1 MLFLILQWI
10 SFQKL
15 KLTPEVML
23 IVGATGVETLIAGG
37 FCCVAGARV
46 AVKLDLFKAER
57 PVNVF
62 PFTTVDMEVDDD
74 PAFALPF
81 KSLLNTEIR
90 KKSATQSSLC

>member
-37 FCCVAGARV
+37 FCCVAGAGV
-46 AVKLDLFKAER
+46 AVKLDFFKAER
-57 PVNVF
+57 PVNFF
-62 PFTTVDMEVDDD
+62 PSTTVEPEVDDD
-74 PAFALPF
+74 PAVAVPF
-81 KSLLNTEIR
+81 KSLLNTELYKLLMRCIH
-90 KKSATQSSLC
+90 

>member
-1 MLFLILQWI
+1 ML
-10 SFQKL
+10 
-15 KLTPEVML
+15 M
-23 IVGATGVETLIAGG
+23 VGAAGVETLIAGG

-81 KSLLNTEIR
+81 KSLLNTKIR
-90 KKSATQSSLC
+90 EKSATHCSLCRSQSFLSKEIT

>member
-1 MLFLILQWI
+1 
-10 SFQKL
+10 
-15 KLTPEVML
+15 ML
-23 IVGATGVETLIAGG
+23 IVGAAGVETLIAAGAAG
-37 FCCVAGARV
+37 CFCCVAGARV

-81 KSLLNTEIR
+81 KSLLNTKIR
-90 KKSATQSSLC
+90 KKSVTHCSLC

>member
-1 MLFLILQWI
+1 
-10 SFQKL
+10 
-15 KLTPEVML
+15 ML
-23 IVGATGVETLIAGG
+23 IVGAAGVETLIAGGAAGG

-81 KSLLNTEIR
+81 KSLLNTKIR
-90 KKSATQSSLC
+90 EKSATHCSLC